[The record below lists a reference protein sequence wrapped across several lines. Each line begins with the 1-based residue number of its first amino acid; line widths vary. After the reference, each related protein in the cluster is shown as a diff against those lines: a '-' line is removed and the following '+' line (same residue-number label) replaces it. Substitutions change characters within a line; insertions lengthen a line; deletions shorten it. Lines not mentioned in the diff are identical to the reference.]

1 MNGTCFNTAIIDS
14 QPPMKV
20 LLFPE
25 EGWART
31 ASNSHLLLKTP
42 WWSSRYC
49 HVLTI
54 EGTKRNKT
62 MGRMVY
68 YGAGDLVVEGTFRDE
83 PDGDFRLILSPNLSM
98 ADERRGYQMIGS
110 LERGDRRS
118 GMWQTTHF
126 AVTKNLHVP

>member
-1 MNGTCFNTAIIDS
+1 MNGTTCFNSVIINP
-14 QPPMKV
+14 PPMKV

-49 HVLTI
+49 HVLTV
-54 EGTKRNKT
+54 EGTKRTKT
-62 MGRMVY
+62 MGRMVC
-68 YGAGDLVVEGTFRDE
+68 YGSGDLFVEGTFRDE

-118 GMWQTTHF
+118 DVWQTTHF
-126 AVTKNLHVP
+126 AVTKNQSIP